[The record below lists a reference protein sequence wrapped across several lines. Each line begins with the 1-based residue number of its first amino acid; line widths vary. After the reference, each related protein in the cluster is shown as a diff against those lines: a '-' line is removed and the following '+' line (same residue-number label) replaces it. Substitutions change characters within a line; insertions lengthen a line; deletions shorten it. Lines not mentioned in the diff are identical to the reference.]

1 MEMREIWELL
11 DGKIL
16 EWDLTFRWE
25 WEWKWNGNGNKVIRM
40 GGNLWTR
47 TMLRIKLPSIT

>member
-1 MEMREIWELL
+1 MGMREIWELL